1 MAYELSIEWEDLD
14 EVFVD
19 DVYGDDV
26 FIDKQDC
33 EDELP
38 DDIDDELRENG
49 FKYDEESEMYVVIPG
64 RLVLI

>member
-33 EDELP
+33 EYELP

-49 FKYDEESEMYVVIPG
+49 FKYDEETGMYNVIPKM
-64 RLVLI
+64 LVLF

>member
-26 FIDKQDC
+26 FIEKQDC
-33 EDELP
+33 EDGLP

-49 FKYDEESEMYVVIPG
+49 FKYDEETGMYTVIPKM
-64 RLVLI
+64 LVLF

>member
-1 MAYELSIEWEDLD
+1 MSYELSIEWEDID

-26 FIDKQDC
+26 FIDKQNY

-38 DDIDDELRENG
+38 DDIDDELRKNG
-49 FKYDEESEMYVVIPG
+49 FKYDEETGMYTIIPKM
-64 RLVLI
+64 LVLF

>member
-1 MAYELSIEWEDLD
+1 MAYELSIEWEDID

-33 EDELP
+33 EYELP

-49 FKYDEESEMYVVIPG
+49 FKYDEETGMYTVIPKM
-64 RLVLI
+64 LVLF

>member
-19 DVYGDDV
+19 DVYGDDE

-38 DDIDDELRENG
+38 GDIDDELRENG
-49 FKYDEESEMYVVIPG
+49 FKYDEETGMYTVIPKM
-64 RLVLI
+64 LVLF

>member
-1 MAYELSIEWEDLD
+1 MAYELSIEWEDID

-33 EDELP
+33 E
-38 DDIDDELRENG
+38 
-49 FKYDEESEMYVVIPG
+49 
-64 RLVLI
+64 

>member
-49 FKYDEESEMYVVIPG
+49 FKYDEETGMYTVIPKM
-64 RLVLI
+64 LVLF

>member
-19 DVYGDDV
+19 DV
-26 FIDKQDC
+26 FIDKQDY

-49 FKYDEESEMYVVIPG
+49 FKYDEETGMYTVITEM
-64 RLVLI
+64 LVLF